1 VGKRK
6 SEERQSRALSF
17 FALTFSHFPF
27 KSLYFLVKR
36 SRFKAVLGTAGPV
49 VQNILTGSKPFN
61 KKLFIQNNMVN
72 YKSNLESKIGI
83 VKHPILVSC
92 RESIM
97 ENKKSF
103 YGRFY
108 IGPLEIG
115 QGITLANALRRALL
129 SELNGLAI
137 TTVEI
142 EGVSHE
148 YSTLTGVRESVL
160 DILLNLKQ
168 IVLKAKKSVKRA
180 QTAYVYCQGP
190 GVIRAADIILPSYIQ
205 CVDPEQYIATLSSD
219 GILKMKLIIRQ
230 GKNYLVQ
237 TPNALLLND
246 EERAPQRTT
255 FSVSEVVLDK
265 KNVTEKISKKQSF
278 PYKIFL
284 QPRDG
289 KWEKETWEKDKAELR
304 PSKLFFSNNF
314 APKTRNQKKALL
326 SFSSR
331 SGSRRLFLFKT
342 KVGLKSK
349 ALSFSFQNSR
359 SLYTISKN
367 CENKELFINLFKKQ
381 ICSILASKIAK
392 TKFNDTT
399 NVSNLLYS
407 FFFTPKNETKPLF
420 IDAVF
425 MPVTKVNYTLEENK
439 QKLFDEIYPIVSSD
453 NVDKNWVKVKNSDFF
468 LSNKKVV
475 FEKKSSLEE
484 SKLQE
489 NTNNEAKYKNN
500 GTDKRESKAVCFP
513 VYRPSSLQG
522 AKEDFFSN
530 DKFVDSKLLKQS
542 DQSNFDYNYWS
553 LFSAELTNNNVSWT
567 TLNSNIFFE
576 HFNQSPKD
584 IIILEIWTNGSIL
597 PRTALKHATQNLSNL
612 FIKFQNAKMMKNSF
626 FDTNK
631 IYTQT
636 IRQLYEKYQNF

>member
-1 VGKRK
+1 
-6 SEERQSRALSF
+6 
-17 FALTFSHFPF
+17 
-27 KSLYFLVKR
+27 
-36 SRFKAVLGTAGPV
+36 
-49 VQNILTGSKPFN
+49 
-61 KKLFIQNNMVN
+61 MVN

-97 ENKKSF
+97 ETKKSF

-246 EERAPQRTT
+246 EGQVPQHTI
-255 FSVSEVVLDK
+255 FSVSDFVLDK
-265 KNVTEKISKKQSF
+265 KNEAEKIAKKQYF

-284 QPRDG
+284 QPREG
-289 KWEKETWEKDKAELR
+289 KWEKEKSELR
-304 PSKLFFSNNF
+304 EKRTNHVPQR
-314 APKTRNQKKALL
+314 TGNQKKALL
-326 SFSSR
+326 

-367 CENKELFINLFKKQ
+367 CKNKELFINLFKKQ
-381 ICSILASKIAK
+381 ICSILASKIAI
-392 TKFNDTT
+392 TKSNETT
-399 NVSNLLYS
+399 NVSNLLCS
-407 FFFTPKNETKPLF
+407 FFLTPKNETKPLF

-453 NVDKNWVKVKNSDFF
+453 NGDKNWVKGKTSDFF
-468 LSNKKVV
+468 RSNKKVAL
-475 FEKKSSLEE
+475 EKKISLEE
-484 SKLQE
+484 AKRQE
-489 NTNNEAKYKNN
+489 NKNN
-500 GTDKRESKAVCFP
+500 G
-513 VYRPSSLQG
+513 
-522 AKEDFFSN
+522 N

-553 LFSAELTNNNVSWT
+553 LFSAELLNNNVSWT
-567 TLNSNIFFE
+567 TLNSNVFFE

>member
-1 VGKRK
+1 
-6 SEERQSRALSF
+6 
-17 FALTFSHFPF
+17 
-27 KSLYFLVKR
+27 
-36 SRFKAVLGTAGPV
+36 
-49 VQNILTGSKPFN
+49 
-61 KKLFIQNNMVN
+61 MVN
-72 YKSNLESKIGI
+72 YKSNLESEIGV

-180 QTAYVYCQGP
+180 QTAYIYCQGP
-190 GVIRAADIILPSYIQ
+190 GVIRATDIILPSYIQ

-237 TPNALLLND
+237 TPNALFLN
-246 EERAPQRTT
+246 E
-255 FSVSEVVLDK
+255 VSDFVLDK

-284 QPRDG
+284 QPPG
-289 KWEKETWEKDKAELR
+289 KQKKWEKDKA
-304 PSKLFFSNNF
+304 KLCLSS
-314 APKTRNQKKALL
+314 L

-359 SLYTISKN
+359 SLYSISKN
-367 CENKELFINLFKKQ
+367 CKNKELFINLFKKQ
-381 ICSILASKIAK
+381 ICSILAAKIAI
-392 TKFNDTT
+392 TKSNDPT
-399 NVSNLLYS
+399 NFSNLLCS
-407 FFFTPKNETKPLF
+407 FFLTPKNETKPLF

-439 QKLFDEIYPIVSSD
+439 QKLFDDIYPIVSND

-468 LSNKKVV
+468 LSS
-475 FEKKSSLEE
+475 FQLALEKETSLQE

-489 NTNNEAKYKNN
+489 NTNNQAKSKNN
-500 GTDKRESKAVCFP
+500 GN
-513 VYRPSSLQG
+513 G
-522 AKEDFFSN
+522 
-530 DKFVDSKLLKQS
+530 KFVDSKLLKQS
-542 DQSNFDYNYWS
+542 EQSNFDYNYWS
-553 LFSAELTNNNVSWT
+553 LFSSELTNNNVSWE

-612 FIKFQNAKMMKNSF
+612 FIKFQNAKMMKNKF

>member
-1 VGKRK
+1 
-6 SEERQSRALSF
+6 
-17 FALTFSHFPF
+17 
-27 KSLYFLVKR
+27 
-36 SRFKAVLGTAGPV
+36 
-49 VQNILTGSKPFN
+49 
-61 KKLFIQNNMVN
+61 MVN
-72 YKSNLESKIGI
+72 YKSNLESKIGV

-190 GVIRAADIILPSYIQ
+190 GVIRATDIILPSYIQ

-219 GILKMKLIIRQ
+219 GIIKMKLIIRQ

-237 TPNALLLND
+237 TPNAVFFN
-246 EERAPQRTT
+246 EEGRAQQAKT
-255 FSVSEVVLDK
+255 FSSSEFELEK
-265 KNVTEKISKKQSF
+265 KNLAEKISKKQSF
-278 PYKIFL
+278 QYKIFL

-289 KWEKETWEKDKAELR
+289 KTD
-304 PSKLFFSNNF
+304 SF
-314 APKTRNQKKALL
+314 A
-326 SFSSR
+326 FSSRGLNKKNKAPR

-367 CENKELFINLFKKQ
+367 SKNKELFINLFKKQ
-381 ICSILASKIAK
+381 ICSILASKVAL
-392 TKFNDTT
+392 TKSKDPT
-399 NVSNLLYS
+399 NFSNLLYS
-407 FFFTPKNETKPLF
+407 FFLTPKNDTKPLF

-453 NVDKNWVKVKNSDFF
+453 NVNKNWVKVNNSDFF
-468 LSNKKVV
+468 LSNKQLAL
-475 FEKKSSLEE
+475 EKKSSLEE
-484 SKLQE
+484 SKFQD
-489 NTNNEAKYKNN
+489 NTNNQVKYKNN
-500 GTDKRESKAVCFP
+500 A
-513 VYRPSSLQG
+513 
-522 AKEDFFSN
+522 N

-553 LFSAELTNNNVSWT
+553 LFSAELTNNNLSWT
-567 TLNSNIFFE
+567 TLNSNIFFDY
-576 HFNQSPKD
+576 FNQSPKD

-597 PRTALKHATQNLSNL
+597 PRTALKYATQNLSNL
-612 FIKFQNAKMMKNSF
+612 FIKFKNAKMMKNSF

>member
-1 VGKRK
+1 
-6 SEERQSRALSF
+6 
-17 FALTFSHFPF
+17 
-27 KSLYFLVKR
+27 
-36 SRFKAVLGTAGPV
+36 
-49 VQNILTGSKPFN
+49 
-61 KKLFIQNNMVN
+61 MVN
-72 YKSNLESKIGI
+72 YKSNLESKIGV

-237 TPNALLLND
+237 TPNALFFN
-246 EERAPQRTT
+246 EENRAPQGKT
-255 FSVSEVVLDK
+255 FSPSEFVLDK
-265 KNVTEKISKKQSF
+265 KNLTEKISKKQSF
-278 PYKIFL
+278 QYKIFL
-284 QPRDG
+284 QPRD
-289 KWEKETWEKDKAELR
+289 
-304 PSKLFFSNNF
+304 
-314 APKTRNQKKALL
+314 KKANLRAINGKVNMVKRQSEAL
-326 SFSSR
+326 PFFTFPSIGFPR
-331 SGSRRLFLFKT
+331 SGSSRLFLFKT

-359 SLYTISKN
+359 SLYTISTNSK
-367 CENKELFINLFKKQ
+367 NKELFINLFKKQ
-381 ICSILASKIAK
+381 ICSILASKVAI
-392 TKFNDTT
+392 TKSKDPTT
-399 NVSNLLYS
+399 FSNLLCS
-407 FFFTPKNETKPLF
+407 FFFKPKNETKPLF

-468 LSNKKVV
+468 LSNKQLAL
-475 FEKKSSLEE
+475 EPNNSLEE
-484 SKLQE
+484 SKFQE
-489 NTNNEAKYKNN
+489 NTNNEAKYQN
-500 GTDKRESKAVCFP
+500 
-513 VYRPSSLQG
+513 
-522 AKEDFFSN
+522 
-530 DKFVDSKLLKQS
+530 
-542 DQSNFDYNYWS
+542 NFDYNYWS
-553 LFSAELTNNNVSWT
+553 LFSAELTNNNLSWT

-597 PRTALKHATQNLSNL
+597 PRTALKYATQNLSNL
-612 FIKFQNAKMMKNSF
+612 FIKFKNAKMMKNSF

-636 IRQLYEKYQNF
+636 IRQLYDKYQNF

>member
-1 VGKRK
+1 
-6 SEERQSRALSF
+6 
-17 FALTFSHFPF
+17 
-27 KSLYFLVKR
+27 
-36 SRFKAVLGTAGPV
+36 
-49 VQNILTGSKPFN
+49 
-61 KKLFIQNNMVN
+61 MVN
-72 YKSNLESKIGI
+72 YKSNLESKIGV
-83 VKHPILVSC
+83 VKNPILVSC

-148 YSTLTGVRESVL
+148 YSTVTGVRESVL

-168 IVLKAKKSVKRA
+168 IVFKAKKSVKRA

-190 GVIRAADIILPSYIQ
+190 GVIRATDIILPSYIQ

-237 TPNALLLND
+237 TPNALFLN
-246 EERAPQRTT
+246 EEEHAPQSTT
-255 FSVSEVVLDK
+255 FSLSEFILDK
-265 KNVTEKISKKQSF
+265 KNVAFLGSAASEKLGKTESFSLEKISKKQSF

-289 KWEKETWEKDKAELR
+289 KWGKEKA
-304 PSKLFFSNNF
+304 KLFLSSLSAPLKAANGPERTTSLGTVLRGANNF
-314 APKTRNQKKALL
+314 AGNQKKALL

-367 CENKELFINLFKKQ
+367 CKNKELFINLFKKQ
-381 ICSILASKIAK
+381 ICSILASKIAI
-392 TKFNDTT
+392 TKSNDTT
-399 NVSNLLYS
+399 NVSNLLCS
-407 FFFTPKNETKPLF
+407 FFLTPKNETKPLF

-453 NVDKNWVKVKNSDFF
+453 NVDKNWVKVKDSDFF
-468 LSNKKVV
+468 LSNK
-475 FEKKSSLEE
+475 EKKSKQSFTSQLAIEKKNSLEK

-489 NTNNEAKYKNN
+489 NTNNEAKYNN
-500 GTDKRESKAVCFP
+500 NENG
-513 VYRPSSLQG
+513 
-522 AKEDFFSN
+522 
-530 DKFVDSKLLKQS
+530 KFVDSKLLKQS

>member
-1 VGKRK
+1 
-6 SEERQSRALSF
+6 
-17 FALTFSHFPF
+17 
-27 KSLYFLVKR
+27 
-36 SRFKAVLGTAGPV
+36 
-49 VQNILTGSKPFN
+49 
-61 KKLFIQNNMVN
+61 MVN
-72 YKSNLESKIGI
+72 YKSNLESEIGV

-180 QTAYVYCQGP
+180 QTAYIYCQGP
-190 GVIRAADIILPSYIQ
+190 GVIRATDIILPSYIQ

-237 TPNALLLND
+237 TPNALFLN
-246 EERAPQRTT
+246 E
-255 FSVSEVVLDK
+255 VSDFVLDK

-284 QPRDG
+284 QPRDKKLKSFAPGAG
-289 KWEKETWEKDKAELR
+289 KQKKWEKDKA
-304 PSKLFFSNNF
+304 KLCLSS
-314 APKTRNQKKALL
+314 L

-359 SLYTISKN
+359 SLYSISKN
-367 CENKELFINLFKKQ
+367 CKNKELFINLFKKQ
-381 ICSILASKIAK
+381 ICSILAAKIAI
-392 TKFNDTT
+392 TKSNDPT
-399 NVSNLLYS
+399 NFSNLLCS
-407 FFFTPKNETKPLF
+407 FFLTPKNETKPLF

-439 QKLFDEIYPIVSSD
+439 QKLFDDIYPIVSND

-468 LSNKKVV
+468 LSSLSAPLREKGANKK
-475 FEKKSSLEE
+475 KKSSFDGSFQLALEKETSLQE

-489 NTNNEAKYKNN
+489 NTNNQAKSKNN
-500 GTDKRESKAVCFP
+500 GN
-513 VYRPSSLQG
+513 G
-522 AKEDFFSN
+522 
-530 DKFVDSKLLKQS
+530 KFVDSKLLKQS
-542 DQSNFDYNYWS
+542 EQSNFDYNYWS
-553 LFSAELTNNNVSWT
+553 LFSSELTNNNVSWE

-612 FIKFQNAKMMKNSF
+612 FIKFQNAKMMKNKF

>member
-1 VGKRK
+1 
-6 SEERQSRALSF
+6 
-17 FALTFSHFPF
+17 
-27 KSLYFLVKR
+27 
-36 SRFKAVLGTAGPV
+36 
-49 VQNILTGSKPFN
+49 
-61 KKLFIQNNMVN
+61 MVN
-72 YKSNLESKIGI
+72 YKSNLETKIGV
-83 VKHPILVSC
+83 VKNPILVSC

-148 YSTLTGVRESVL
+148 YSTLMGVRESVL

-168 IVLKAKKSVKRA
+168 IVLKSKKSVKRA

-190 GVIRAADIILPSYIQ
+190 GVIRAADIILPSSIQ

-237 TPNALLLND
+237 TPNSVFFD
-246 EERAPQRTT
+246 EEGHESQLPN
-255 FSVSEVVLDK
+255 FSPSEFVLDK
-265 KNVTEKISKKQSF
+265 NNLAEKKSEKQSF
-278 PYKIFL
+278 QYKILLQNPLNKNKWGKVDEKREPKVPFL
-284 QPRDG
+284 
-289 KWEKETWEKDKAELR
+289 
-304 PSKLFFSNNF
+304 SH
-314 APKTRNQKKALL
+314 
-326 SFSSR
+326 
-331 SGSRRLFLFKT
+331 SGSRPSFLFKT

-349 ALSFSFQNSR
+349 ALTFSFQNSR
-359 SLYTISKN
+359 SLYTISNNSK
-367 CENKELFINLFKKQ
+367 NKELFINLFKKQ
-381 ICSILASKIAK
+381 ICAILALKVSV
-392 TKFNDTT
+392 TKSQDPINF
-399 NVSNLLYS
+399 SNLLCS
-407 FFFTPKNETKPLF
+407 FFLTPKNNSKPLF

-439 QKLFDEIYPIVSSD
+439 QKLFDEIYPLVSSD
-453 NVDKNWVKVKNSDFF
+453 KLEKNLVTGKSSGFF
-468 LSNKKVV
+468 LSNEQIA
-475 FEKKSSLEE
+475 FEKNSLFEE
-484 SKLQE
+484 SKLQQ
-489 NTNNEAKYKNN
+489 NTNTDVKHKNN
-500 GTDKRESKAVCFP
+500 GN
-513 VYRPSSLQG
+513 G
-522 AKEDFFSN
+522 
-530 DKFVDSKLLKQS
+530 KFLDSKLLKES
-542 DQSNFDYNYWS
+542 TKSNFDYNYWS
-553 LFSAELTNNNVSWT
+553 LFSTELNNNSSSWT
-567 TLNSNIFFE
+567 TLNSNSFFE

-626 FDTNK
+626 FETNK
-631 IYTQT
+631 TYTQT

>member
-1 VGKRK
+1 
-6 SEERQSRALSF
+6 
-17 FALTFSHFPF
+17 
-27 KSLYFLVKR
+27 
-36 SRFKAVLGTAGPV
+36 
-49 VQNILTGSKPFN
+49 
-61 KKLFIQNNMVN
+61 MVN
-72 YKSNLESKIGI
+72 YKSNLEKKIGV
-83 VKHPILVSC
+83 VKNPILVSC

-148 YSTLTGVRESVL
+148 YSTLMGVRESVL

-168 IVLKAKKSVKRA
+168 IVLKSKKSVKRA

-190 GVIRAADIILPSYIQ
+190 GVIRAADIILPSSIQ

-237 TPNALLLND
+237 TPNSLFFD
-246 EERAPQRTT
+246 EEGNESKLAN
-255 FSVSEVVLDK
+255 FSPSEFVLDK
-265 KNVTEKISKKQSF
+265 NNLAEKKSEKQSF
-278 PYKIFL
+278 QYKIFL
-284 QPRDG
+284 QNPLNKNKWG
-289 KWEKETWEKDKAELR
+289 KIDEKREPKR
-304 PSKLFFSNNF
+304 SFFSN
-314 APKTRNQKKALL
+314 
-326 SFSSR
+326 
-331 SGSRRLFLFKT
+331 SGSRPSFLFKT

-349 ALSFSFQNSR
+349 ALTFSFQNSR
-359 SLYTISKN
+359 SLYTISNNSK
-367 CENKELFINLFKKQ
+367 NKELFINLFKKQ
-381 ICSILASKIAK
+381 ICTILALKVSVAK
-392 TKFNDTT
+392 SQDPINF
-399 NVSNLLYS
+399 SNSLCS
-407 FFFTPKNETKPLF
+407 FFLTPKNKSKPLF

-439 QKLFDEIYPIVSSD
+439 QKLFDEIYPLVSSD
-453 NVDKNWVKVKNSDFF
+453 NLEKNLVTVKSSDFF
-468 LSNKKVV
+468 LSNEQIA
-475 FEKKSSLEE
+475 FEKNSLFEQ

-489 NTNNEAKYKNN
+489 TTNTEVKHKNN
-500 GTDKRESKAVCFP
+500 GN
-513 VYRPSSLQG
+513 G
-522 AKEDFFSN
+522 
-530 DKFVDSKLLKQS
+530 KFVDSKLLKQPTK
-542 DQSNFDYNYWS
+542 SNFDYNYWS
-553 LFSAELTNNNVSWT
+553 LFSTELTNNSSSWT
-567 TLNSNIFFE
+567 TLNSNSFFE

-626 FDTNK
+626 FETNK
-631 IYTQT
+631 TYTQT

>member
-1 VGKRK
+1 
-6 SEERQSRALSF
+6 
-17 FALTFSHFPF
+17 
-27 KSLYFLVKR
+27 
-36 SRFKAVLGTAGPV
+36 
-49 VQNILTGSKPFN
+49 
-61 KKLFIQNNMVN
+61 MVN
-72 YKSNLESKIGI
+72 YKSNLESKIGV
-83 VKHPILVSC
+83 VKNPILVSC

-148 YSTLTGVRESVL
+148 YSTVTGVRESVL

-168 IVLKAKKSVKRA
+168 IVFKAKKSVKRA

-190 GVIRAADIILPSYIQ
+190 GVIRATDIILPSYIQ

-237 TPNALLLND
+237 TPNALFLN
-246 EERAPQRTT
+246 EEEHAPQSTT
-255 FSVSEVVLDK
+255 FSLSEFILDK
-265 KNVTEKISKKQSF
+265 KNVAFLGSAASEKLVKTESFSLEKISKKQSF

-289 KWEKETWEKDKAELR
+289 KWGKEKA
-304 PSKLFFSNNF
+304 KLFLSSLSAPLKAANGPERTTSLGTVLRGANNF
-314 APKTRNQKKALL
+314 AGNQKKALL

-367 CENKELFINLFKKQ
+367 CKNKELFINLFKKQ
-381 ICSILASKIAK
+381 ICSILASKIAI
-392 TKFNDTT
+392 TKSNDTT
-399 NVSNLLYS
+399 NVSNLLCS
-407 FFFTPKNETKPLF
+407 FFLTPKNETKPLF

-453 NVDKNWVKVKNSDFF
+453 NVDKNWVKVKDSDFF
-468 LSNKKVV
+468 LSNK
-475 FEKKSSLEE
+475 EKKSKQSFTSQLAIEKKNSLEK

-489 NTNNEAKYKNN
+489 NTNNEAKYNN
-500 GTDKRESKAVCFP
+500 NENG
-513 VYRPSSLQG
+513 
-522 AKEDFFSN
+522 
-530 DKFVDSKLLKQS
+530 KFVDSKLLKQS

>member
-1 VGKRK
+1 
-6 SEERQSRALSF
+6 
-17 FALTFSHFPF
+17 
-27 KSLYFLVKR
+27 
-36 SRFKAVLGTAGPV
+36 
-49 VQNILTGSKPFN
+49 
-61 KKLFIQNNMVN
+61 MVN
-72 YKSNLESKIGI
+72 YKSNLESKIGV

-168 IVLKAKKSVKRA
+168 IVLKVKKSVKRA

-255 FSVSEVVLDK
+255 FSVSEAVLDK
-265 KNVTEKISKKQSF
+265 TNVAEKISKKQSF

-289 KWEKETWEKDKAELR
+289 KWEKEKA
-304 PSKLFFSNNF
+304 KLFFSNNF
-314 APKTRNQKKALL
+314 VPKTGNQKKALL

-367 CENKELFINLFKKQ
+367 CKNKELFINLFKKQ
-381 ICSILASKIAK
+381 ICSILASKIAI
-392 TKFNDTT
+392 TKSNDIT
-399 NVSNLLYS
+399 NVWNKVPFRGGLSNSLYS
-407 FFFTPKNETKPLF
+407 FFLTPKNETKPLF

-453 NVDKNWVKVKNSDFF
+453 NVDKNWVKVENSDFF
-468 LSNKKVV
+468 LSNKKVALAP
-475 FEKKSSLEE
+475 FPLSEAEREEKKSSLEE

-500 GTDKRESKAVCFP
+500 GKA
-513 VYRPSSLQG
+513 PSSRET
-522 AKEDFFSN
+522 KEDFFSN

>member
-1 VGKRK
+1 
-6 SEERQSRALSF
+6 
-17 FALTFSHFPF
+17 
-27 KSLYFLVKR
+27 
-36 SRFKAVLGTAGPV
+36 
-49 VQNILTGSKPFN
+49 
-61 KKLFIQNNMVN
+61 MVN
-72 YKSNLESKIGI
+72 YKSNLESEIGV

-108 IGPLEIG
+108 IGPLEVG

-180 QTAYVYCQGP
+180 QTAYIYCQGP
-190 GVIRAADIILPSYIQ
+190 GVIRATDIILPSYIQ

-237 TPNALLLND
+237 TPNALFLN
-246 EERAPQRTT
+246 E
-255 FSVSEVVLDK
+255 VSDFVLDK

-284 QPRDG
+284 QPRDKKLKSFAPG
-289 KWEKETWEKDKAELR
+289 AGNQKKWEKDKA
-304 PSKLFFSNNF
+304 S
-314 APKTRNQKKALL
+314 L

-349 ALSFSFQNSR
+349 ALNFSFQNSR
-359 SLYTISKN
+359 SLYSISKN
-367 CENKELFINLFKKQ
+367 CKNKELFINLFKKQ
-381 ICSILASKIAK
+381 ICSILASKIAI
-392 TKFNDTT
+392 TKSNDPT
-399 NVSNLLYS
+399 NFSNLLCS
-407 FFFTPKNETKPLF
+407 FFLTPKNETKPLF

-439 QKLFDEIYPIVSSD
+439 QKLFDDIYPIVSSD

-468 LSNKKVV
+468 LSSLSAELRGKGAK
-475 FEKKSSLEE
+475 KKSSFDGSFQLALEKETSLQE

-489 NTNNEAKYKNN
+489 NTNNQAKSKNN
-500 GTDKRESKAVCFP
+500 GT
-513 VYRPSSLQG
+513 G
-522 AKEDFFSN
+522 
-530 DKFVDSKLLKQS
+530 KFVDSKLLKQS
-542 DQSNFDYNYWS
+542 EQSNFDYNYWS
-553 LFSAELTNNNVSWT
+553 LFSSELTNNNVSWE

-612 FIKFQNAKMMKNSF
+612 FIKFQNAKMMKNKF